1 VKYIQQFLI
10 ILGFTF
16 AGEVLNRLIP
26 LPIPAAIYG
35 LILLFL
41 ALASKLLPLE
51 AIRETA
57 LFLIAIMPMLF
68 VAPVV
73 NLLDVWDQIVN
84 DLLPIL
90 ILIVATTILTFAAAG
105 LVTQTI
111 LKRQPG
117 GDRHD

>member
-1 VKYIQQFLI
+1 MKYIQQFLI
-10 ILGFTF
+10 ILGYTF

-35 LILLFL
+35 LILLLL
-41 ALASKLLPLE
+41 ALTSKLLPLE

-57 LFLIAIMPMLF
+57 LFLIAIMPLLF

-73 NLLDVWDQIVN
+73 SILEVWDQIVA

-90 ILIVATTILTFAAAG
+90 ILIVVTTILTFAAAG
-105 LVTQTI
+105 LVTQA
-111 LKRQPG
+111 LLSRRKG